1 MRPGTMLR
9 KSTRRSG
16 KQYNFRSTH
25 VSEKEKTDPK
35 ITNNSKDNHYRS
47 LYKSYKVKAKMKRS
61 VAERATDFLTHQF
74 GSFAFLTFNVV
85 VFTVWI
91 LINTEHIPWIVPFD
105 PYPFNFLTMFVSL
118 EAIILAIIVLM
129 SQNREAKVNDVR
141 AEIDT
146 RIDIESEQEITK
158 VLEVLVKI
166 ARKQKIDLSKDESLK
181 RMLKPVDRHYL
192 ERKFESEV

>member
-1 MRPGTMLR
+1 MRRNGN
-9 KSTRRSG
+9 
-16 KQYNFRSTH
+16 QDNFRTTH
-25 VSEKEKTDPK
+25 VSEKEKTDNK
-35 ITNNSKDNHYRS
+35 TASESKDNHYRG

-61 VAERATDFLTHQF
+61 IAEKATDFLTHQF

-85 VFTVWI
+85 IFTVWI
-91 LINTEHIPWIVPFD
+91 LINTGHIQSIEPFD

-129 SQNREAKVNDVR
+129 SQNRESKVNDLR

-146 RIDIESEQEITK
+146 RIDIEAEQEITK
-158 VLEVLVKI
+158 ALEILVKI
-166 ARKQKIDLSKDESLK
+166 AKKQNIDLSKDESLK